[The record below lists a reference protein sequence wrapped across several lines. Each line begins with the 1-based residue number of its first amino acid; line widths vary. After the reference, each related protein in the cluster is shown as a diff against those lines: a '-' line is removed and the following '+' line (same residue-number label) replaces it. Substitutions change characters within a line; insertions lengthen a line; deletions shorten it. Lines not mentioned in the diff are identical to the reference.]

1 MEAQYILIRAFRK
14 MKCPY
19 CDAEFDI
26 DSLKA
31 LENEPEILDEDK
43 FAWDNTPGQEWSEED
58 QEQLNSYVCNSCGG
72 EIIGDKT
79 LGATSCPYCGSP
91 VVMTKMFAGILKAG
105 LCYSF

>member
-1 MEAQYILIRAFRK
+1 MAELQDFKCPSCGGAIHFDTGVQK

-43 FAWDNTPGQEWSEED
+43 FAWDNTPGQEWS
-58 QEQLNSYVCNSCGG
+58 GRG
-72 EIIGDKT
+72 P
-79 LGATSCPYCGSP
+79 GASLILMFVIHA
-91 VVMTKMFAGILKAG
+91 VVK
-105 LCYSF
+105 